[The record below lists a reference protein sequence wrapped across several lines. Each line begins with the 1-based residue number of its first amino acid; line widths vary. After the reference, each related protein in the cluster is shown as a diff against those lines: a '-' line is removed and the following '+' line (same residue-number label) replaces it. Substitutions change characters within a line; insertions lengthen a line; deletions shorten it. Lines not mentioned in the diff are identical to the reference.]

1 VLATPASVQSVPT
14 EGNQE
19 DVVPMGM
26 TAAWK
31 AERILANA
39 ARIVAIELLAAAQ
52 GLEFLRPLRP
62 GQGVAR
68 TLTAVRRLVPPLAGD
83 RSLSGDIERIT
94 AAMRGGT
101 FDPGPA

>member
-52 GLEFLRPLRP
+52 GLEFLRPLKP
-62 GQGVAR
+62 GQGAAR
-68 TLTAVRRLVPPLAGD
+68 TLAAVRRLVPPLAGD
-83 RSLSGDIERIT
+83 RPLSGDIERIT
-94 AAMRGGT
+94 AALRGGT